1 MNRLHCAY
9 MPRLTKIVV
18 EKCRPPTHGQV
29 FVRDSEI
36 TSLALRVTTRGSKS
50 FVYEGRIRGRMR
62 RMTLGGYPALSVHQ
76 ARQEALKIKGAIAKG
91 EDPSLERKKGRE
103 ALTFGQ
109 LAAVYLERHA
119 RQHKKSAHRDE
130 QMIECY
136 LARWRNRSVSDITRD
151 DVVRLHQTLGTDH
164 GHYAANRTVA
174 LLRTIFNRAA
184 DWGHLNGG
192 NPAERLKLFREEKR
206 DRFLSPD
213 ELSRVNEAL
222 LQEENPYWRA
232 YFPLSLFL
240 GTRRTELLEARWA
253 KIDLER
259 GTWRIPNTK
268 SGNPHL
274 LPLPTAAVEI
284 LRQLPSRGTSEWVF
298 PGNGS
303 SGHLIEPAK
312 AWQRI
317 RARAGVSDV
326 RIHDLRRTL
335 GSWLA
340 GEGYSLPLIGRAL
353 NHQNAS
359 TTQIYARLQLDPVR
373 EALEKNAASMLSF
386 MNQTSGLEETNR
398 N

>member
-1 MNRLHCAY
+1 MT
-9 MPRLTKIVV
+9 RLTKLVV
-18 EKCRPPTHGQV
+18 EKCQVPAQGQV

-36 TSLALRVTTRGSKS
+36 TSLALRVTAGGSKS
-50 FVYEGRIRGRMR
+50 FVFEGRIRGRMR

-91 EDPSLERKKGRE
+91 EDPSLERKKDRE
-103 ALTFGQ
+103 ALTFSQ

-119 RQHKKSAHRDE
+119 KQHKKSAHRDA
-130 QMIECY
+130 QMIGSY
-136 LARWRNRSVSDITRD
+136 LARWKNRKISDITRD
-151 DVVRLHQTLGTDH
+151 NVVRLHQTLGTDH
-164 GHYAANRTVA
+164 GRYAANRTVA

-184 DWGHLNGG
+184 DWGYLSDG
-192 NPAERLKLFREEKR
+192 NPAERVRLFREEKR

-222 LQEENPYWRA
+222 LEEDNLYWRA

-240 GTRRTELLEARWA
+240 GTRRTELLEARWVD
-253 KIDLER
+253 IDLER

-268 SGNPHL
+268 SGNSPL
-274 LPLPTAAVEI
+274 LPLPKAAVAI
-284 LRQLPSRGTSEWVF
+284 FHQLPSQSTSEWVF
-298 PGNGS
+298 PGSGN

-340 GEGYSLPLIGRAL
+340 SEGYSLPIIGRAL

-386 MNQTSGLEETNR
+386 MNQTSGPEETDR

>member
-1 MNRLHCAY
+1 
-9 MPRLTKIVV
+9 
-18 EKCRPPTHGQV
+18 
-29 FVRDSEI
+29 
-36 TSLALRVTTRGSKS
+36 
-50 FVYEGRIRGRMR
+50 MR
-62 RMTLGGYPALSVHQ
+62 RITLGSYPALSVHQ

-91 EDPSLERKKGRE
+91 EDPSLARKQDRE

-109 LAAVYLERHA
+109 LAALYVERHA
-119 RQHKKSAHRDE
+119 KQHKKSAHRDE
-130 QMIECY
+130 QMIASY
-136 LARWRNRSVSDITRD
+136 LARWKNRKISDITRD
-151 DVVRLHQTLGTDH
+151 DVVRLHQALGTDH
-164 GHYAANRTVA
+164 GRYAANRTVA
-174 LLRTIFNRAA
+174 LLRTIFNRSA
-184 DWGHLNGG
+184 DWGFLVDR

-213 ELSRVNEAL
+213 ELRCVNEAL
-222 LQEENPYWRA
+222 LEEENLYWRA

-253 KIDLER
+253 DIDLER

-268 SGNPHL
+268 SGNSPL
-274 LPLPTAAVEI
+274 LPLPKAAVEVF
-284 LRQLPSRGTSEWVF
+284 RQLPSRGTSEWVF

-340 GEGYSLPLIGRAL
+340 SEGYSLPLIGRAL

-386 MNQTSGLEETNR
+386 MKRTSGSETPDTNSQR
-398 N
+398 